1 VSKPMRNLP
10 GLRPNSSWYG
20 LEGGV
25 ATKRS
30 PGIAPATTSKMA
42 AASCTERVSTCSQT
56 LPRNPP
62 LRAGPS
68 EMRPRDGLGPTRPQQ
83 LAGIRMEPVPS
94 LPHAI
99 HGGQATH
106 DTIDAHT
113 MAVWLHGSLLPQ
125 ASVDPVAVRRP
136 PIPEPCACD
145 WTPAPAPLPTAMV
158 APVQRGLP
166 LPRT

>member
-1 VSKPMRNLP
+1 MSKPMRNLP

-20 LEGGV
+20 LEGGG

-42 AASCTERVSTCSQT
+42 AASRTERVSTCSQT

-68 EMRPRDGLGPTRPQQ
+68 EMRPRDGLRPTRPQQ

-94 LPHAI
+94 LPC
-99 HGGQATH
+99 ATA
-106 DTIDAHT
+106 TIPEVTA
-113 MAVWLHGSLLPQ
+113 AAEPPL
-125 ASVDPVAVRRP
+125 DPPAVRAVSNGLRVGP
-136 PIPEPCACD
+136 N
-145 WTPAPAPLPTAMV
+145 PAGFV
-158 APVQRGLP
+158 IGLAANSGKLV
-166 LPRT
+166 LPRNTKPADRNF